1 MTDRTHQDLH
11 DRIAKIEAQLAPKA
25 PNLPPVQFKQVAD
38 GIDGGYDIFG
48 GVDIRIGGDFV
59 YVHINY
65 DHRYTDNASRKLLAD
80 QIVGLLTA
88 QPAPSGDVRDS
99 ARLDWLLSNI
109 PWGDLP
115 CVFGESLRWEKWD
128 TAAWRIAI
136 DAALWED
143 KP

>member
-38 GIDGGYDIFG
+38 GIDVGYDIFG

-88 QPAPSGDVRDS
+88 QPAPSGDVRERMM
-99 ARLDWLLSNI
+99 ARFCVMAAVRGSSLQMYRRATWPLHLKT
-109 PWGDLP
+109 GQP
-115 CVFGESLRWEKWD
+115 CAVSR
-128 TAAWRIAI
+128 TAWPRCC
-136 DAALWED
+136 
-143 KP
+143 

>member
-1 MTDRTHQDLH
+1 MTDTTHQDLH

-38 GIDGGYDIFG
+38 GIDVGYDIFG

-65 DHRYTDNASRKLLAD
+65 DHRYTNNASRKLLAD

-88 QPAPSGDVRDS
+88 QPTFHA
-99 ARLDWLLSNI
+99 
-109 PWGDLP
+109 
-115 CVFGESLRWEKWD
+115 
-128 TAAWRIAI
+128 AI
-136 DAALWED
+136 DAARKEG
-143 KP
+143 K